1 MRECA
6 TLYNAALQERRD
18 AWMMG
23 GLTVTYIDQCKSLMG
38 VHRELPEWAELDT
51 QIGRGVLRRLDR
63 AFNGFFRRSKRGG
76 RPGFPRFKPASRF
89 RTPEIAEPRPG
100 MVKTQPDGRKARVKV
115 KGLPVIEM
123 RLRKP
128 LPPSTDLKSLRITAR
143 PNGLTVDLGYAVE
156 REPLSES
163 GRRVGI
169 DLGVNN
175 RIALSGGEMIEGR
188 QFDRSRETS
197 LRRYVSRKRR
207 GGNRRRKAVAA
218 LSRET
223 RRNAV
228 RNRNECHRI
237 TTEIVR
243 EYGGIAMER
252 LVVRNMTRTARG
264 TIEEPGVNVAAKS
277 GLNRDILNQTWGLIR
292 RQLRYKAAWAGREF
306 VEVDPRY
313 TSKVCHA
320 CGNRTPQS
328 EHRTHRCGVCGVVE
342 DRDTNAAINVLLRA
356 FGSTGE
362 GMPPA
367 PSGENDSLGA
377 LGYTSI

>member
-23 GLTVTYIDQCKSLMG
+23 GHTVTYIDQCKSLVG
-38 VHRELPEWAELDT
+38 VRRDLPEWAALDT

-63 AFNGFFRRSKRGG
+63 AFNGFFRRSKRGE

-89 RTPEIAEPRPG
+89 RTLEIAEPRPG

-128 LPPSTDLKSLRITAR
+128 FPPSTDLKSLRITAR

-197 LRRYVSRKRR
+197 LRRDVSRKRR
-207 GGNRRRKAVAA
+207 GSNRRRKAVAA

-252 LVVRNMTRTARG
+252 LVIRNMTRTARG
-264 TIEEPGVNVAAKS
+264 TIEEPGVKVAAKS
-277 GLNRDILNQTWGLIR
+277 GLNREIPEPDVGADTATTPLQGSV
-292 RQLRYKAAWAGREF
+292 GR
-306 VEVDPRY
+306 
-313 TSKVCHA
+313 
-320 CGNRTPQS
+320 
-328 EHRTHRCGVCGVVE
+328 
-342 DRDTNAAINVLLRA
+342 
-356 FGSTGE
+356 
-362 GMPPA
+362 
-367 PSGENDSLGA
+367 
-377 LGYTSI
+377 

>member
-1 MRECA
+1 
-6 TLYNAALQERRD
+6 
-18 AWMMG
+18 
-23 GLTVTYIDQCKSLMG
+23 
-38 VHRELPEWAELDT
+38 
-51 QIGRGVLRRLDR
+51 
-63 AFNGFFRRSKRGG
+63 
-76 RPGFPRFKPASRF
+76 
-89 RTPEIAEPRPG
+89 

-197 LRRYVSRKRR
+197 LRRDVSRKRR
-207 GGNRRRKAVAA
+207 GSNRRRKAVAA

-252 LVVRNMTRTARG
+252 LVIRNMTRTARG
-264 TIEEPGVNVAAKS
+264 TIEEPGVKVAAKS
-277 GLNRDILNQTWGLIR
+277 GLNREILNQTWGLIR
-292 RQLRYKAAWAGREF
+292 EQLRYKAAWAGREF
-306 VEVDPRY
+306 MEVDPRY

-328 EHRTHRCGVCGVVE
+328 EYRTYRCGVCGVVE

-377 LGYTSI
+377 FGYTSI

>member
-1 MRECA
+1 MGECA

-23 GLTVTYIDQCKSLMG
+23 GHTVTYIDQCKSLVG
-38 VHRELPEWAELDT
+38 VRRDLPEWAALDT

-63 AFNGFFRRSKRGG
+63 AFNGFFRRSKRGE

-89 RTPEIAEPRPG
+89 RTLEIAEPRPG

-197 LRRYVSRKRR
+197 LRRDVSRKRR
-207 GGNRRRKAVAA
+207 GSNRRRKAVAA

-228 RNRNECHRI
+228 RNRNECHSI

-252 LVVRNMTRTARG
+252 LVIRNMTRTARG
-264 TIEEPGVNVAAKS
+264 TIEEPGVKVAAKS
-277 GLNRDILNQTWGLIR
+277 GLNREILNQTWGLIR
-292 RQLRYKAAWAGREF
+292 EQLRYKAAWAGREF

-328 EHRTHRCGVCGVVE
+328 EYRTYRCGVCGVVE

-377 LGYTSI
+377 FGYTSI